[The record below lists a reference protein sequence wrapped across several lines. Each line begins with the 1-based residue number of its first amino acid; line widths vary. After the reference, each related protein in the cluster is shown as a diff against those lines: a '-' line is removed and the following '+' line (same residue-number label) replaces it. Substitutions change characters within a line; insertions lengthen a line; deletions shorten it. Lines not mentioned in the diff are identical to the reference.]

1 MTTVSLPQLRE
12 IMTRRALGLG
22 FDDADAGLLV
32 DHFVDAEM
40 RGAEGHGVERLRW
53 LAGRPALEP
62 RTQLALSSRD
72 EGLVR
77 YDARGSLGY
86 TALAAAFDAELATP
100 PAGARVVVVGNC
112 FPTGRL
118 GYFAARAARRGLVCL
133 LTATSTPRISHP
145 SGGGPLLG
153 TNPLCLAVPGEPDP
167 DVIDVS
173 MGRVTYGAVLKA
185 IATGSPLAEGAAVTA
200 DGDPTTDPN
209 AIEADAAGVMPF
221 GTDQAHK
228 GFALA
233 LLVEVLCR
241 SLAGEHGHAA
251 VALLASPVA
260 APMDAIS
267 AAVGDR
273 RMPGERSSQRYQA
286 TLARGELELPDDLL
300 RWLEAV

>member
-1 MTTVSLPQLRE
+1 
-12 IMTRRALGLG
+12 MTRRALGLG

-62 RTQLALSSRD
+62 RTQLALAPVRT
-72 EGLVR
+72 GLAR
-77 YDARGSLGY
+77 YDAQGSLGY

-118 GYFAARAARRGLVCL
+118 GYFAERAARHGLVCL

-153 TNPLCLAVPGEPDP
+153 TNPLCLAVPGEPEP
-167 DVIDVS
+167 
-173 MGRVTYGAVLKA
+173 GRDRRLDGPGHLR
-185 IATGSPLAEGAAVTA
+185 GSAEGDRDRIAAA
-200 DGDPTTDPN
+200 RRGCGDRRRRSDHRSERDRDGHRGR
-209 AIEADAAGVMPF
+209 DAVRH
-221 GTDQAHK
+221 DQAYK

-267 AAVGDR
+267 AAVGNR
-273 RMPGERSSQRYQA
+273 RMPGERSSQRFRA